1 MKANGITLALVQ
13 RLQKDMECLADGI
26 REELDNATRAEAM
39 IDRVAALNRIASLS
53 KRLRS
58 ACNRTVMELQRTNNK
73 TP

>member
-1 MKANGITLALVQ
+1 MRAHVITSALVQ
-13 RLQKDMECLADGI
+13 RLQKDMENIADGI
-26 REELDNATRAEAM
+26 REELDNATRTEAM
-39 IDRVAALNRIASLS
+39 TDRVAALIRIASLS